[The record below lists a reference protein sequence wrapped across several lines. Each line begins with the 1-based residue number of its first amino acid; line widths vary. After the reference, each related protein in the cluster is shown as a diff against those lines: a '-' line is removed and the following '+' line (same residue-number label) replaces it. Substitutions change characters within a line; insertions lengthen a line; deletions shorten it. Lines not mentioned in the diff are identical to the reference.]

1 MENFKWLI
9 VLNTFLRMV
18 DQFFK
23 KTSTYSL
30 DTEGEYSKPGQ
41 ISYDILHLTEWIVL
55 IVCLLSLLSEVSL
68 GCGNFYIYFS
78 IIGN

>member
-1 MENFKWLI
+1 MKNFKWLI
-9 VLNTFLRMV
+9 VLNAFLRMV

-30 DTEGEYSKPGQ
+30 DTEGAYSKPGQ
-41 ISYDILHLTEWIVL
+41 ISYDILGLTEWIVL
-55 IVCLLSLLSEVSL
+55 IVCLLSLLSELSL